1 MRRVARFSLCVLG
14 GCAALL
20 AGCQSLP
27 TGEAGGEAAVVVRPQ
42 ASAFSLSGR
51 LTASDGVHK
60 AAGRFHWEHAPA
72 REEFTVL
79 SPLGQVMAQ
88 ISADA
93 QQAVYRD
100 ASGETLYEPDLQTL
114 LPHLLGEVPVTV
126 ESLACWVQ
134 AVACAGAHIVARDAQ
149 GRPLRLVDDAGW
161 QVEYGAYR
169 EEAGDAPVYRLT
181 ATRKDARLQIL
192 IDQWQTY

>member
-1 MRRVARFSLCVLG
+1 MRRAARFSLCVLG

-27 TGEAGGEAAVVVRPQ
+27 TGEAGGDAAVAFRPQ

-51 LTASDGVHK
+51 LSGSDGVHK
-60 AAGRFHWEHAPA
+60 AAGRFTWEHAPE
-72 REEFTVL
+72 REQFTVL

-88 ISADA
+88 VSADA

-114 LPHLLGEVPVTV
+114 LPHLLGEIPVTV
-126 ESLACWVQ
+126 EALACWVQ
-134 AVACAGAHIVARDAQ
+134 AVACAGARVEARDAQ

-181 ATRKDARLQIL
+181 ATRADARLQIL
-192 IDQWQTY
+192 IDQWQTH

>member
-1 MRRVARFSLCVLG
+1 M
-14 GCAALL
+14 
-20 AGCQSLP
+20 
-27 TGEAGGEAAVVVRPQ
+27 
-42 ASAFSLSGR
+42 
-51 LTASDGVHK
+51 HK
-60 AAGRFHWEHAPA
+60 AAGRFTWEHAPE
-72 REEFTVL
+72 REQFTVL

-88 ISADA
+88 VSADA

-114 LPHLLGEVPVTV
+114 LPHLLGEIPVRV

-134 AVACAGAHIVARDAQ
+134 AVVCDSARVTAHDAQ
-149 GRPLRLVDDAGW
+149 GRPLRIADEDGW

-181 ATRKDARLQIL
+181 ATRNDARLQIL

>member
-1 MRRVARFSLCVLG
+1 MRRAARFSLCVLG

-27 TGEAGGEAAVVVRPQ
+27 TGEAGGDAAVAVRPQ
-42 ASAFSLSGR
+42 VSAFSLAGR
-51 LTASDGVHK
+51 LSGSDGVHK
-60 AAGRFHWEHAPA
+60 AAGRFTWEHAPE
-72 REEFTVL
+72 REQFTVL

-88 ISADA
+88 VSADA

-114 LPHLLGEVPVTV
+114 LPHLLGEIPVTV
-126 ESLACWVQ
+126 EALACWVQ
-134 AVACAGAHIVARDAQ
+134 AVACAGARVQARDAQ

-181 ATRKDARLQIL
+181 ATRADARLQIL
-192 IDQWQTY
+192 IDQWQTH